1 MPAKAEA
8 QTTRVNARA
17 TRVRDVKRGIE
28 RPPSSK
34 NFC

>member
-8 QTTRVNARA
+8 QTTSVNASA

-28 RPPSSK
+28 RPPFNK
-34 NFC
+34 NFF